1 MEENEEKKFTKKDLK
16 LRAQERKLEEKEK
29 KAIEKAQ
36 IKEEKE
42 RIRNSFG
49 RKVRNFFLTI
59 ILVII
64 LLVVGFFFAKDFLSK
79 KEVELLNKKMDQN
92 YQTALEM
99 IENGEYKNAIDLLKT
114 ITSNYDNFSEVTKK
128 LKDVEELYLNQ
139 YLENADKYLK
149 DKNYDKALDA
159 LKKVDEDLQE
169 AESIVKKK
177 IEIHNAKIEE
187 KIQKFT
193 EENTENY
200 EILKYLVEYDY
211 DGIDNLKEEI
221 DDLISDYKNKL
232 ILEVRELVV
241 KNYEEAKEMVEKL
254 EKILPE
260 DKEISDLVQ
269 EISKLE
275 PVSLLSLDVGNKEGK
290 LNISRNPKNDIK
302 DIEGNSYTN
311 YISVTSTGK
320 DLNTV
325 IYKLNGEY
333 SKLTGKI
340 CIMDSS
346 KDAAVSGE
354 PRVNIYSD
362 GNLLY
367 ASNILTNNTNNV
379 DFSVD
384 IDDVDDLKIELVGG
398 TNLSYFIANPTLTR
412 K

>member
-193 EENTENY
+193 EENAENY

>member
-169 AESIVKKK
+169 TESIVKKK

-241 KNYEEAKEMVEKL
+241 KNYEEAKEMVEKV

-260 DKEISDLVQ
+260 DKEIGDLVQ

-275 PVSLLSLDVGNKEGK
+275 PVSLLSLDAGNKEGK

-302 DIEGNSYTN
+302 DIEGNSYEN

-354 PRVNIYSD
+354 PRVNIYND

-367 ASNILTNNTNNV
+367 ASNILTNNTNNI